1 MEERR
6 ASTQDASVIQ
16 LGDLFLN
23 MADLFKVYTPY
34 VINHPTAEAV
44 IRELIETNKL
54 FAEFLN
60 VRSSIRKLII
70 GSHRPQHQQFN
81 NTKTR
86 GLTIFMFLS
95 KPIQRICKYPL
106 LLRVRSAP
114 RDCFDQRPTLRRNFS
129 NSLHHHILTLQISMP
144 VHKRSRYGICSG
156 AQRIVCLLV
165 ATGTGDLPEREE
177 A

>member
-44 IRELIETNKL
+44 IRELLETNKL

-60 VRSSIRKLII
+60 VRSHLSCDRWFSPPPSISSSTTRRRVV
-70 GSHRPQHQQFN
+70 SRYSCSSPNQFN
-81 NTKTR
+81 VSANI
-86 GLTIFMFLS
+86 LYFFA
-95 KPIQRICKYPL
+95 YVPL
-106 LLRVRSAP
+106 
-114 RDCFDQRPTLRRNFS
+114 
-129 NSLHHHILTLQISMP
+129 
-144 VHKRSRYGICSG
+144 
-156 AQRIVCLLV
+156 
-165 ATGTGDLPEREE
+165 ERWL
-177 A
+177 

>member
-44 IRELIETNKL
+44 IRELLETNKL

-60 VRSSIRKLII
+60 VRSHLSYNRSSVHTAPSISSSTTRRRVV
-70 GSHRPQHQQFN
+70 SRYSCSSPNQFN
-81 NTKTR
+81 VSANI
-86 GLTIFMFLS
+86 LYFFA
-95 KPIQRICKYPL
+95 YVPL
-106 LLRVRSAP
+106 
-114 RDCFDQRPTLRRNFS
+114 
-129 NSLHHHILTLQISMP
+129 
-144 VHKRSRYGICSG
+144 
-156 AQRIVCLLV
+156 
-165 ATGTGDLPEREE
+165 ERWL
-177 A
+177 